1 MVFFFIMIDNFLI
14 VNILTTLEEGIFQE
28 KYIEFYLEKQRY
40 IKRTVKIIAIVF
52 AFIGIVS
59 WEFNKLVSSI
69 IFVACATFQVL
80 LVAEDLLF
88 RSPEEIATIQKILSD
103 YRKYNLEVFAVV
115 TKIVIKNTTNE
126 DLVTDINRLLN
137 IKREILDIESNINLK
152 ENKKLIKRAT
162 KEVEL
167 YMKQLNP
174 NVYGEQQ

>member
-1 MVFFFIMIDNFLI
+1 MIFRDVFFIMVDDFLV
-14 VNILTTLEEGIFQE
+14 VNILTTLEEGKFQE

-88 RSPEEIATIQKILSD
+88 RSPEERETIQKILSD
-103 YRKYNLEVFAVV
+103 YRK
-115 TKIVIKNTTNE
+115 
-126 DLVTDINRLLN
+126 
-137 IKREILDIESNINLK
+137 
-152 ENKKLIKRAT
+152 
-162 KEVEL
+162 
-167 YMKQLNP
+167 
-174 NVYGEQQ
+174 

>member
-1 MVFFFIMIDNFLI
+1 M
-14 VNILTTLEEGIFQE
+14 
-28 KYIEFYLEKQRY
+28 
-40 IKRTVKIIAIVF
+40 
-52 AFIGIVS
+52 
-59 WEFNKLVSSI
+59 
-69 IFVACATFQVL
+69 L

-115 TKIVIKNTTNE
+115 TKIVIKKTTNE

-152 ENKKLIKRAT
+152 ESKRLIKRAT

-167 YMKQLNP
+167 YMKQLNT
-174 NVYGEQQ
+174 NIYGEQQ

>member
-1 MVFFFIMIDNFLI
+1 
-14 VNILTTLEEGIFQE
+14 
-28 KYIEFYLEKQRY
+28 
-40 IKRTVKIIAIVF
+40 
-52 AFIGIVS
+52 
-59 WEFNKLVSSI
+59 
-69 IFVACATFQVL
+69 
-80 LVAEDLLF
+80 LLF
-88 RSPEEIATIQKILSD
+88 LTC
-103 YRKYNLEVFAVV
+103 

>member
-1 MVFFFIMIDNFLI
+1 MIDDFLI
-14 VNILTTLEEGIFQE
+14 VNILTTLEEGKFQE

-40 IKRTVKIIAIVF
+40 IKRTVKTIAIVF

-88 RSPEEIATIQKILSD
+88 RSPEEIAAIQKILSD

-152 ENKKLIKRAT
+152 ENKRLIKKAT
-162 KEVEL
+162 EEVEV

-174 NVYGEQQ
+174 NIYGE

>member
-1 MVFFFIMIDNFLI
+1 M
-14 VNILTTLEEGIFQE
+14 
-28 KYIEFYLEKQRY
+28 
-40 IKRTVKIIAIVF
+40 
-52 AFIGIVS
+52 
-59 WEFNKLVSSI
+59 
-69 IFVACATFQVL
+69 L

>member
-1 MVFFFIMIDNFLI
+1 M
-14 VNILTTLEEGIFQE
+14 
-28 KYIEFYLEKQRY
+28 
-40 IKRTVKIIAIVF
+40 
-52 AFIGIVS
+52 
-59 WEFNKLVSSI
+59 
-69 IFVACATFQVL
+69 L

-103 YRKYNLEVFAVV
+103 YRKYNLEVFTVV

-152 ENKKLIKRAT
+152 ESKRLIKRAT

-167 YMKQLNP
+167 YMKQLNT
-174 NVYGEQQ
+174 NIYGEQQ